1 MRRAGTAAVAP
12 QKLLDSN
19 GVTVAFECGLSDLK
33 LVAALDLLVDLETN
47 GKGAA

>member
-1 MRRAGTAAVAP
+1 LRRAGTAAVAP

-19 GVTVAFECGLSDLK
+19 GVALECGLSDLK

>member
-1 MRRAGTAAVAP
+1 VAP

-33 LVAALDLLVDLETN
+33 LVAAAALDLLVDLETN

>member
-1 MRRAGTAAVAP
+1 VAP

-19 GVTVAFECGLSDLK
+19 GVTVTVAFECGLSDLK